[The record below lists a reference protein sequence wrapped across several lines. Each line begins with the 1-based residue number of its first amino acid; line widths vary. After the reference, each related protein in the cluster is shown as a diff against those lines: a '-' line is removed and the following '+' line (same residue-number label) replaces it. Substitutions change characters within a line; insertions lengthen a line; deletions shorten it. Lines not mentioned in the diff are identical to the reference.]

1 MPKEFPMLPHLLE
14 KRAGAPRDR
23 FLWAV
28 LVALALGQLVA
39 IGMLC
44 AHQVRKAQM
53 RDVSLEVQRVAVAD
67 CLQYVPRATLNSC
80 ADRVDPNRRDGSA
93 VMPGGKQSA
102 APEAQRASMSSA
114 ASAGISY
121 R

>member
-1 MPKEFPMLPHLLE
+1 MPKEFPMLPHMLE
-14 KRAGAPRDR
+14 KRAAAPRDR

-28 LVALALGQLVA
+28 LAALALGQLVA
-39 IGMLC
+39 FWMLC

-80 ADRVDPNRRDGSA
+80 ADRVDPGRRDGNA
-93 VMPGGKQSA
+93 VLTGGKRAA
-102 APEAQRASMSSA
+102 APEASMSSA
-114 ASAGISY
+114 AAGGVSY

>member
-1 MPKEFPMLPHLLE
+1 MPKDFAMLPLLVDL
-14 KRAGAPRDR
+14 RASAPRDR

-28 LVALALGQLVA
+28 LSVLALGLLVA
-39 IGMLC
+39 IWMVC

-67 CLQYVPRATLNSC
+67 CLRYVPRATLNSC
-80 ADRVDPNRRDGSA
+80 ADRVDPGRR
-93 VMPGGKQSA
+93 GGKALMAAGKQA
-102 APEAQRASMSSA
+102 PAPEAHRASMSSA
-114 ASAGISY
+114 APAGVAY